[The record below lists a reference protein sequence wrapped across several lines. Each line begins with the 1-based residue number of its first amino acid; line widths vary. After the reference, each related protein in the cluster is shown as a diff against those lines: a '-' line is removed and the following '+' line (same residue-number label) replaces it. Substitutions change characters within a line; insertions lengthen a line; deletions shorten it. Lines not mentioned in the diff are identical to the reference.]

1 MEEKFAYGVD
11 YGWVSQLEAEGVTW
25 VDEKGEKI
33 DPLQAAIN
41 FGVDSVRLRVFV
53 NPPKEAY
60 WDKMEDV
67 TCMLGYCD
75 RQSVLSMSKRI
86 KAAGLRLMLTIHY
99 SDHFADPDFQDIPE
113 AWKNEDFAGM
123 KKRLAGHT
131 KDILE
136 SLLAEGIEPDWI
148 QVGNEINHGILWPV
162 GSLKE
167 NPKQLVELINA
178 GYDVCKEIFPECP
191 VILHMAGLPM
201 PDWYD
206 PFFENFFSRGG
217 KTDIIGF
224 SYYPYWYQRMGS
236 GYTGHD
242 SQEMYREMERIYLK
256 YKKPIMLCEIGESEE
271 EPEKTRKLLKDA
283 IEMIRALPDGSG
295 IGIFYW
301 EPEVGAAFLPDHYPL
316 GAARQTGDKTLCF
329 TDALKGYLDAK

>member
-123 KKRLAGHT
+123 KKCLVGHT

-178 GYDVCKEIFPECP
+178 GYDACKEIFPECP

-206 PFFENFFSRGG
+206 PFFENFFSNGG

-224 SYYPYWYQRMGS
+224 SYYPYWYQRMDS

-242 SQEMYREMERIYLK
+242 SQEMYQEMERIYFK

-283 IEMIRALPDGSG
+283 IEMIRALPDGNG
-295 IGIFYW
+295 LGIFYW
-301 EPEVGAAFLPDHYPL
+301 EPEVGAAFLPDRYPL
-316 GAARQTGDKTLCF
+316 GAARQAGDKTLRF